1 MSRLTSRVAA
11 AATIALL
18 AVATATGTAN
28 ASPHLS
34 GNQHVV
40 AYYQTQYSNGTYVSP
55 LPLQGIATDV
65 EVAAIHLDDD
75 GSLHINDNPPTD
87 SMFNQMWTD
96 LSSLQNSGVRVEAML
111 GGAGG
116 DSFANLANNFTQ
128 YYATLK
134 NFLSTYHFNGI
145 DLDIEES
152 YSLADTEQLITQL
165 RSDFGS
171 NFEILMAPV
180 ASDLSGGSQF
190 SGGFSYSQLES
201 DVGSDINWYNAQF
214 YCGWGDLSSTS
225 SYDAVIANG
234 FPASQVV
241 AGTVTNPA
249 NCSGYVDPGT
259 LASTLSSLAGE
270 YSDFAGVAGW
280 EYFNAEPVNNGGPQ
294 SWYAAAGNAL

>member
-11 AATIALL
+11 TATIALL
-18 AVATATGTAN
+18 AIATAAGTAN

-87 SMFNQMWTD
+87 SMFDQMWTD

-116 DSFANLANNFTQ
+116 DSFANLANNFSQ

-152 YSLADTEQLITQL
+152 YSLADIEQLITQL
-165 RSDFGS
+165 RSDFGP

-180 ASDLSGGSQF
+180 ASDLSGGSEF

-259 LASTLSSLAGE
+259 LANTLSCWPANTPTSPESPAG
-270 YSDFAGVAGW
+270 ST
-280 EYFNAEPVNNGGPQ
+280 
-294 SWYAAAGNAL
+294 STRSR

>member
-1 MSRLTSRVAA
+1 MTATAA
-11 AATIALL
+11 IALL
-18 AVATATGTAN
+18 TVGASAATAN
-28 ASPHLS
+28 ASPHVS

-40 AYYQTQYSNGTYVSP
+40 AYYQTQYSNGSYVSP
-55 LPLQGIATDV
+55 LPLKGIATDV

-75 GSLHINDNPPTD
+75 GSLHINDTPPTD
-87 SMFNQMWTD
+87 SSFGQMWSD
-96 LSSLQNSGVRVEAML
+96 LGSLQSSGVRVEAML

-116 DSFANLANNFTQ
+116 DSYANLANNFDQ

-134 NFLSTYHFNGI
+134 NFLTTYHFNGI

-152 YSLADTEQLITQL
+152 FSLADTEHLITQL

-171 NFEILMAPV
+171 GFEILMAPV
-180 ASDLSGGSQF
+180 ASDLSGGSEF
-190 SGGFSYSQLES
+190 SGGFSYAQLES
-201 DVGSDINWYNAQF
+201 DIGSDINWYNAQF

-225 SYDAVIANG
+225 DYDAVIANG

-241 AGTVTNPA
+241 AGTVTNSA

-259 LASTLSSLAGE
+259 LANTLSSLAGK

-280 EYFNAEPVNNGGPQ
+280 EYFNAVPVNNGGPQ

>member
-1 MSRLTSRVAA
+1 MTVPRSGMIVAA
-11 AATIALL
+11 AVTLL
-18 AVATATGTAN
+18 TLGVPAMAN
-28 ASPHLS
+28 ASPSVS

-40 AYYQTQYSNGTYVSP
+40 AYYQTQYSNGSYVSP
-55 LPLQGIATDV
+55 LPLRGIATDV

-87 SMFNQMWTD
+87 SSFTQMWSD
-96 LSSLQNSGVRVEAML
+96 LSSLQSSGVRVEAML

-116 DSFANLANNFTQ
+116 DSYANLASNFDQ
-128 YYATLK
+128 YYGTLK
-134 NFLSTYHFNGI
+134 NFLTTYHFNGI
-145 DLDIEES
+145 DLDVEES
-152 YSLADTEQLITQL
+152 FSLADTEHLITQL
-165 RSDFGS
+165 RSDFGPG
-171 NFEILMAPV
+171 FEILMAPV
-180 ASDLSGGSQF
+180 ASDLSGGSEF

-225 SYDAVIANG
+225 DYDAVIANG

-241 AGTVTNPA
+241 AGTVTNSV

-259 LASTLSSLAGE
+259 LANTLSSLAGE

-280 EYFNAEPVNNGGPQ
+280 EYFNAVPVNNGGPQ